1 MQLSQD
7 ISSVSPSL
15 YSENSALTCVW
26 ETYKCRQWSH
36 LEPTLKIADDVT
48 FLDEGPAAL

>member
-7 ISSVSPSL
+7 ISSASP
-15 YSENSALTCVW
+15 NSALTCVW
-26 ETYKCRQWSH
+26 ETYECQQWSH

-48 FLDEGPAAL
+48 FLDEGPASL